1 MMMNLLAGLGV
12 WTVVSVGLGVLFG
25 LATHGYSVQELPARA
40 PLADTGATPPYRQA
54 A

>member
-12 WTVVSVGLGVLFG
+12 WAVVSVGLGLLVG
-25 LATHGYSVQELPARA
+25 LATRGYAVGEAPMRA
-40 PLADTGATPPYRQA
+40 PLADSSTTPPYRQA

>member
-12 WTVVSVGLGVLFG
+12 WAVVSVGLGLLVG
-25 LATHGYSVQELPARA
+25 LATRGYAVGELPVSV
-40 PLADTGATPPYRQA
+40 PLTDTGKTPPYRQA

>member
-12 WTVVSVGLGVLFG
+12 WTVASVGLGLLVG
-25 LATHGYSVQELPARA
+25 LATRGYAVGELPVST
-40 PLADTGATPPYRQA
+40 PLADTGKTPPYRQA